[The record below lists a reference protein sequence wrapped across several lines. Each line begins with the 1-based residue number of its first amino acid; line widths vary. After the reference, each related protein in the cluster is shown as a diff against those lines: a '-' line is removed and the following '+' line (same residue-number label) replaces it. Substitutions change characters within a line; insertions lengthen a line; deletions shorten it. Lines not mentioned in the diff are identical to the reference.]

1 MRLRSTK
8 VLLFQGGIQVASS
21 VAKTQDLPQ
30 EMASTF
36 HPRECELSKQ
46 EGQSYGFFLRIEKDT
61 DGHLVR
67 VVEKGSPAEKAGL
80 KDGDRVLRINGV
92 FVDKEE
98 HMQVVDL
105 VRKSGNSVTLLVLDG
120 DSYEKAMKKRVDL
133 KELGQSRKEPSL
145 NDKKL
150 PPVVKE
156 GAETWTQPRLCYLVK
171 EGSSYG
177 FSLKTVQGKKGV
189 YMTDITPQGVAM
201 KAGVLAGDHLIE
213 VNGENVEDAS
223 HEEVVAKVK
232 SSGGR
237 VMFLLVDE
245 ETDKLHTEQKTR
257 FRRETASLKLLPH
270 QPRLVEMKKGS
281 NGYGFYLRAGPEQK
295 GQVVKDIDSGSPA
308 EEAGL
313 KNNDLVVAVNGES
326 VESLDHDS
334 VVEMI
339 RKGGDQTS
347 LLVVD
352 KETDHMYRLLQ
363 ELPNGSVKEA
373 PAPAPAPVEVSSP
386 DTTEEVGDHK
396 PKLCRLV
403 KGENGYG
410 FHLNTIQGRPGSF
423 VKETRTSSTMSNK
436 GGKSGHPCLP
446 PDLSGKA
453 FSFSPT
459 TLTEGLSYRV
469 LIMLSVQK
477 GSPAELAGLEDE
489 DIIIEVNGG
498 KVLEE
503 PYEKV
508 VDRIQNSGKNVTLL
522 VCGKKAYDY
531 FQTKKIP
538 IVSSMADPLDAP
550 PDSKEGT
557 LAEPEHDSHVAKER
571 AHSTASHSSSNSED
585 TEM

>member
-1 MRLRSTK
+1 
-8 VLLFQGGIQVASS
+8 
-21 VAKTQDLPQ
+21 
-30 EMASTF
+30 MASTF

-120 DSYEKAMKKRVDL
+120 ESYEKAMKKRVDL

-352 KETDHMYRLLQ
+352 KETDHMYRL
-363 ELPNGSVKEA
+363 
-373 PAPAPAPVEVSSP
+373 
-386 DTTEEVGDHK
+386 
-396 PKLCRLV
+396 
-403 KGENGYG
+403 
-410 FHLNTIQGRPGSF
+410 
-423 VKETRTSSTMSNK
+423 
-436 GGKSGHPCLP
+436 
-446 PDLSGKA
+446 
-453 FSFSPT
+453 
-459 TLTEGLSYRV
+459 
-469 LIMLSVQK
+469 VQK

-531 FQTKKIP
+531 FQAKKIP

>member
-1 MRLRSTK
+1 
-8 VLLFQGGIQVASS
+8 
-21 VAKTQDLPQ
+21 
-30 EMASTF
+30 MASTF

-61 DGHLVR
+61 AGHLVR

-80 KDGDRVLRINGV
+80 QDGDRVLRINGV

-120 DSYEKAMKKRVDL
+120 DSYEKAMKKQVDL
-133 KELGQSRKEPSL
+133 KELGQSQKEPSV

-150 PPVVKE
+150 PAVVNE
-156 GAETWTQPRLCYLVK
+156 GAQTRTQPRLCYLVK
-171 EGSSYG
+171 EGNSYG
-177 FSLKTVQGKKGV
+177 FSLKTVQG
-189 YMTDITPQGVAM
+189 
-201 KAGVLAGDHLIE
+201 
-213 VNGENVEDAS
+213 
-223 HEEVVAKVK
+223 
-232 SSGGR
+232 
-237 VMFLLVDE
+237 
-245 ETDKLHTEQKTR
+245 
-257 FRRETASLKLLPH
+257 
-270 QPRLVEMKKGS
+270 
-281 NGYGFYLRAGPEQK
+281 
-295 GQVVKDIDSGSPA
+295 QVIKDIDSGSPA

-313 KNNDLVVAVNGES
+313 KNNDLLVAVNGES

-352 KETDHMYRLLQ
+352 KETDNMYRLAHFSPFLYYQSQ
-363 ELPNGSVKEA
+363 ELPNGSVKET
-373 PAPAPAPVEVSSP
+373 PAPTPAPLEVSSP

-410 FHLNTIQGRPGSF
+410 FHLNAIQGRPGSF
-423 VKETRTSSTMSNK
+423 IKE
-436 GGKSGHPCLP
+436 
-446 PDLSGKA
+446 
-453 FSFSPT
+453 
-459 TLTEGLSYRV
+459 V
-469 LIMLSVQK
+469 LK

-489 DIIIEVNGG
+489 DIIIEVNG
-498 KVLEE
+498 VNVVDE

-508 VDRIQNSGKNVTLL
+508 VDRIQSSGENVTLL

-531 FQTKKIP
+531 FQAKKIP

-550 PDSKEGT
+550 TDSKEET
-557 LAEPEHDSHVAKER
+557 LAEPEHDSHTAKER
-571 AHSTASHSSSNSED
+571 AYSTASHSSSNSED

>member
-1 MRLRSTK
+1 
-8 VLLFQGGIQVASS
+8 
-21 VAKTQDLPQ
+21 
-30 EMASTF
+30 MASTF

-133 KELGQSRKEPSL
+133 KELGQSQKEPSL

-150 PPVVKE
+150 LPVVKE

-237 VMFLLVDE
+237 VVFLLVDE

-352 KETDHMYRLLQ
+352 KETDRMYRL
-363 ELPNGSVKEA
+363 
-373 PAPAPAPVEVSSP
+373 
-386 DTTEEVGDHK
+386 
-396 PKLCRLV
+396 
-403 KGENGYG
+403 
-410 FHLNTIQGRPGSF
+410 
-423 VKETRTSSTMSNK
+423 
-436 GGKSGHPCLP
+436 
-446 PDLSGKA
+446 
-453 FSFSPT
+453 
-459 TLTEGLSYRV
+459 
-469 LIMLSVQK
+469 VQK

-531 FQTKKIP
+531 FQAKKIP

-550 PDSKEGT
+550 PDANEGT